1 MRATLARQLDHDPN
15 FRWRG
20 EAVTR
25 IENLSDIVFALALGM
40 LVSASAPPTTFAE
53 LQRHFMN
60 IFPVAVGF
68 ALLLSIWNAHF
79 TFFRRYGV
87 ADTWIIVLNAV
98 LLLVILFFAYP
109 LRLIFDSLLA
119 FGLGMLGDWSRMAG
133 LGLLDFRDAGRL
145 MGYYC
150 IGYGLVYVVI
160 QSMYA
165 HALRRA
171 EVLDLSP
178 SERIMTRRSI
188 WTYRMYV
195 VISALVGVVAVWTPL
210 GPIAGALFGL
220 IGPAAMLVAA
230 RLKLPPPPAEEAD
243 QPA

>member
-1 MRATLARQLDHDPN
+1 MIREELSQQLDHDPN

-40 LVSASAPPTTFAE
+40 LVSASAAPGTFGE
-53 LQRHFMN
+53 LQRHFLN
-60 IFPVAVGF
+60 ILPVAAGF

-87 ADTWIIVLNAV
+87 ADSWIIVLNAA

-109 LRLIFDSLLA
+109 LRLILDSLLA
-119 FGLGMLGDWSRMAG
+119 FILGLMGDWSRMSG
-133 LGLLDFRDAGRL
+133 LGISGFREAGVL

-150 IGYGLVYVVI
+150 IGYGLVYVLI

-171 EVLDLSP
+171 DVLGLSG
-178 SERIMTRRSI
+178 SERAMTRRSI
-188 WTYRMYV
+188 WTYRMQV
-195 VISALVGVVAVWTPL
+195 LLAILVGGLATFSPV
-210 GPIAGALFGL
+210 GPMAGALFGL
-220 IGPAAMLVAA
+220 MGPAALIVHS
-230 RLKLPPPPAEEAD
+230 RIKLPPAD
-243 QPA
+243 

>member
-1 MRATLARQLDHDPN
+1 MIREELSRQLDHDPY

-40 LVSASAPPTTFAE
+40 LVSASAAPENFQA
-53 LQRHFMN
+53 LQAHLLN
-60 IFPVAVGF
+60 IFPVAAGF
-68 ALLLSIWNAHF
+68 ALMLSIWNAHF

-87 ADTWIIVLNAV
+87 ADGRIIFLNAI

-119 FGLGMLGDWSRMAG
+119 YILGLSGDWSRMEG
-133 LGLLDFRDAGRL
+133 LGLVSFRDAGVL
-145 MGYYC
+145 MGIFC
-150 IGYGLVYVVI
+150 AAYGLVFVII

-171 EVLDLSP
+171 DHLGLTGW
-178 SERIMTRRSI
+178 ERLMTRRSI
-188 WTYRMYV
+188 WDYRML
-195 VISALVGVVAVWTPL
+195 VILAGLAGTAAAWTPA
-210 GPIAGALFGL
+210 GPSAGFLFWLMWPGTYL
-220 IGPAAMLVAA
+220 VRHFLKSPEPAAGGD
-230 RLKLPPPPAEEAD
+230 E
-243 QPA
+243 

>member
-1 MRATLARQLDHDPN
+1 MIREELSRQLDHDPN

-40 LVSASAPPTTFAE
+40 LVSASAAPANYAE
-53 LQRHFMN
+53 LQRHFLN
-60 IFPVAVGF
+60 IFPVAAGF

-87 ADTWIIVLNAV
+87 ADTWIIVLNAA

-119 FGLGMLGDWSRMAG
+119 FGLGMGGDWSRMDS
-133 LGLLDFRDAGRL
+133 LGLSNYREAGEL

-150 IGYGLVYVVI
+150 IGYVLVYVLI
-160 QSMYA
+160 QSMYV

-171 EVLDLSP
+171 DLLGLSA
-178 SERIMTRRSI
+178 SERAITRQSI
-188 WTYRMYV
+188 WRYRMLALIGV
-195 VISALVGVVAVWTPL
+195 LVGVLASFTPV
-210 GPIAGALFGL
+210 GPMAGSLFGL
-220 IGPAAMLVAA
+220 MWPAALIVHS
-230 RLKLPPPPAEEAD
+230 RIKVPPPEPALPD
-243 QPA
+243 

>member
-1 MRATLARQLDHDPN
+1 MRATLANQLDHDPN

-40 LVSASAPPTTFAE
+40 LVSASAPPTDFSSLKA
-53 LQRHFMN
+53 HFLT
-60 IFPVAVGF
+60 IFPVAAGF
-68 ALLLSIWNAHF
+68 ALLVAIWNSHF

-87 ADTWIIVLNAV
+87 ADTWIIILNAA

-119 FGLGMLGDWSRMAG
+119 FMLGIGGDWSRMG
-133 LGLLDFRDAGRL
+133 SLGLATYADAGVL

-150 IGYGLVYVVI
+150 IGYGLVYVII

-171 EVLDLSP
+171 DDMGLSA
-178 SERIMTRRSI
+178 SERVMTRRSI
-188 WTYRMYV
+188 WNYRAHVLLTV
-195 VISALVGVVAVWTPL
+195 VVGVLAVWTPV
-210 GPIAGALFGL
+210 GPMAGTFFGMMWPIAV
-220 IGPAAMLVAA
+220 LVEK
-230 RLKLPPPPAEEAD
+230 RLKLPPVEDAAAD
-243 QPA
+243 

>member
-1 MRATLARQLDHDPN
+1 MIREEISRQLDHDPN

-40 LVSASAPPTTFAE
+40 LVSASAPPGNFEA
-53 LQRHFMN
+53 LQLHFLN
-60 IFPVAVGF
+60 IFPVAAGF
-68 ALLLSIWNAHF
+68 ALLLAIWNAHF

-87 ADTWIIVLNAV
+87 ADGRIIFLNAA

-119 FGLGMLGDWSRMAG
+119 FILGVGGDWTRMTS
-133 LGLLDFRDAGRL
+133 LGLPTYADAGVL

-150 IGYGLVYVVI
+150 VGYGLVYLLI

-171 EVLDLSP
+171 DHMGLSA
-178 SERIMTRRSI
+178 SERVMTQRSI
-188 WTYRMYV
+188 WKHRTHV
-195 VISALVGVVAVWTPL
+195 LLSGVVGVLAVWTPM
-210 GPIAGALFGL
+210 GPMAGALFGL
-220 IGPAAMLVAA
+220 IWPIAVFVEA
-230 RLKLPPPPAEEAD
+230 RLKLPPEGGTAAS
-243 QPA
+243 